1 MSQGRAENP
10 QITEAPWAKCPAQEG
25 VCLLERLGQALGT
38 EIFESLVTFVLAP
51 QSGSRLSL
59 QRNQNEFTS
68 QLTGPVC
75 RSSGSRVELSDFQD
89 LLRKLAPSKSH

>member
-1 MSQGRAENP
+1 MNQSRAENP
-10 QITEAPWAKCPAQEG
+10 QITGAPWPECPAQEG
-25 VCLLERLGQALGT
+25 VCLLERLGQALGP
-38 EIFESLVTFVLAP
+38 EIFASLVTFILVP

-75 RSSGSRVELSDFQD
+75 RSSGSPVELTDFQD
-89 LLRKLAPSKSH
+89 LMRKLARSK